1 MGKPIC
7 AFSNSIYNSRLSH
20 ERPPTGWALL
30 YALTEVISPLICVY
44 PADCTDF
51 SNNGLGAVTPMSC
64 SVTETLNGEWELTLV
79 HDIDEFGKWT
89 RLSEGRILRAP
100 VPAAMTPRV
109 NQVRAQPSG
118 GAMIYR
124 VATRRDPLRL
134 RSGTGTKYRILGK
147 YKKGTQV
154 VVLEKTTADWY
165 EVSCPDGKRGYMAAQ
180 YLTYVRTESAPAAA
194 VSEVVEPKMLRD
206 QPFRIYRVVPEL
218 DKITVYARHIFYDL
232 LDNMIQS
239 LKPSSSQTGASV
251 VQSISAACLSEH
263 GFTFYSDLESTA
275 KEVEWEN
282 INPVEALLGEGGAAE
297 KYSGELARDWFD
309 VYLVQRVGTD
319 TNVQIRQG
327 KNLLGISYDVDG
339 TNVTTRIL
347 PTGEDA
353 DGNRLYLPERYVD
366 SPNLDRYPSPKW
378 MHLEVSGA
386 KEVKKGEG
394 KKTKAQCY
402 EEMRSAAQ
410 AEFDKGCDLPTVTLK
425 VDFINCADTEE
436 YRQYGFLQNIFLGDA
451 VRVLVKKLG
460 ISVSMRMTQYA
471 YDCLTRRYTSVTL
484 GTVADTLE
492 GNTISSRQLPAGII
506 TGSKLAINSVGAG
519 QLQSGSVGSLQI
531 QMAAIQTAHI
541 ETAAITSAIERE
553 NADHSA
559 YQLPPVSFLRA
570 GKKDQTDATEEIRFN
585 RDRLDTALSS
595 FGVNATI
602 RDVTRGPTVTRYDL
616 ELEAGVKLNKITNL
630 SGDLALALG
639 VENVRIAP
647 IPDKISTVGIEVP
660 NKIVSAVC
668 LRDIIDSPAFRN
680 AKSKLSFAVGK
691 DIGGN
696 CIIGNISKL
705 PHMLIAGT
713 TGSGKSVCMNSL
725 ILSLLYKATPD
736 EVRLIMID
744 PKMVELGIYNGIP
757 HLFIPVVTDP
767 KKAAGALQW
776 AVVEMLKRYRLFSEA
791 QVRDL
796 ASYNALQ
803 KNEPDGQTLPQV
815 VIVIDELADLMLCA
829 AKEVEESIC
838 RVAQMGRA
846 AGMHLIIATQRP
858 SADVITGLM
867 KANIPSRIAF
877 AVSSSLESR
886 IILDTSGAEKLIGM
900 GDMLYAP
907 IGTGKPLRVQGSFV
921 SDEEREE
928 VVRFIKQNSEA
939 QYSDDIIAQIEK
951 SAAEADKKSGP
962 APEADKPAKSDYD
975 ELLPQGVDVILETK
989 QASVSMLQRRLKL
1002 GYSRAARMV
1011 DQMEEMGIVGP
1022 FEGSKPRKI
1031 LITKEQWQEM
1041 QYVQGTA
1048 PSEVLQAQTEFA
1060 DANEEE
1066 PEDDES

>member
-1 MGKPIC
+1 M
-7 AFSNSIYNSRLSH
+7 
-20 ERPPTGWALL
+20 
-30 YALTEVISPLICVY
+30 
-44 PADCTDF
+44 
-51 SNNGLGAVTPMSC
+51 
-64 SVTETLNGEWELTLV
+64 
-79 HDIDEFGKWT
+79 
-89 RLSEGRILRAP
+89 
-100 VPAAMTPRV
+100 
-109 NQVRAQPSG
+109 
-118 GAMIYR
+118 
-124 VATRRDPLRL
+124 AT
-134 RSGTGTKYRILGK
+134 SSSKKKTGTA
-147 YKKGTQV
+147 KK
-154 VVLEKTTADWY
+154 
-165 EVSCPDGKRGYMAAQ
+165 
-180 YLTYVRTESAPAAA
+180 SAPAAKKPA
-194 VSEVVEPKMLRD
+194 SAPKKQTAAPKKQPAAKAAPASAPTAPTWPYALACIVLSLLAFLGLFHAEGVVIDGFAGFLCGIMGWGFWAFPFAML
-206 QPFRIYRVVPEL
+206 
-218 DKITVYARHIFYDL
+218 L
-232 LDNMIQS
+232 L
-239 LKPSSSQTGASV
+239 AW
-251 VQSISAACLSEH
+251 
-263 GFTFYSDLESTA
+263 TF
-275 KEVEWEN
+275 VRN
-282 INPVEALLGEGGAAE
+282 
-297 KYSGELARDWFD
+297 
-309 VYLVQRVGTD
+309 
-319 TNVQIRQG
+319 
-327 KNLLGISYDVDG
+327 
-339 TNVTTRIL
+339 
-347 PTGEDA
+347 
-353 DGNRLYLPERYVD
+353 PERHFGLRVTA
-366 SPNLDRYPSPKW
+366 SLLIAPLFGTIV
-378 MHLEVSGA
+378 HLMVCRVAFTAQTFGAIVGQLYDGGKALTSGG
-386 KEVKKGEG
+386 VISGG
-394 KKTKAQCY
+394 IGYLLKA
-402 EEMRSAAQ
+402 
-410 AEFDKGCDLPTVTLK
+410 
-425 VDFINCADTEE
+425 
-436 YRQYGFLQNIFLGDA
+436 
-451 VRVLVKKLG
+451 G
-460 ISVSMRMTQYA
+460 ISVYAALPLTMAAFVFCVLGSMDLTVGKIAAWVR
-471 YDCLTRRYTSVTL
+471 TRREAQYIPDEDVPLAEDEEDEPEPQPLPEPRRSARRAVPDKPVAKKKFIDIPVEETMTEPDDDPIDPIPVKKSARGAKKAAPADATQNVQPLSVEEAADICGVTPV
-484 GTVADTLE
+484 TQEIQDPPKPSKKAASAAVA
-492 GNTISSRQLPAGII
+492 A
-506 TGSKLAINSVGAG
+506 
-519 QLQSGSVGSLQI
+519 
-531 QMAAIQTAHI
+531 
-541 ETAAITSAIERE
+541 ETAAITSAIESE
-553 NADHSA
+553 NADHSS

-585 RDRLDTALSS
+585 RDRLNTALSS

-660 NKIVSAVC
+660 NKVVSAVC

-696 CIIGNISKL
+696 CIIGNIAKL

-975 ELLPQGVDVILETK
+975 ELLPQAVDVILETK

-1031 LITKEQWQEM
+1031 LITKQQWQEM

-1048 PSEVLQAQTEFA
+1048 PSEVLQAQTDFA
-1060 DANEEE
+1060 DDNEEE

>member
-1 MGKPIC
+1 M
-7 AFSNSIYNSRLSH
+7 
-20 ERPPTGWALL
+20 
-30 YALTEVISPLICVY
+30 
-44 PADCTDF
+44 
-51 SNNGLGAVTPMSC
+51 
-64 SVTETLNGEWELTLV
+64 
-79 HDIDEFGKWT
+79 
-89 RLSEGRILRAP
+89 
-100 VPAAMTPRV
+100 
-109 NQVRAQPSG
+109 
-118 GAMIYR
+118 
-124 VATRRDPLRL
+124 AT
-134 RSGTGTKYRILGK
+134 SSSKKKTGTA
-147 YKKGTQV
+147 KK
-154 VVLEKTTADWY
+154 
-165 EVSCPDGKRGYMAAQ
+165 
-180 YLTYVRTESAPAAA
+180 SAPAAKKPA
-194 VSEVVEPKMLRD
+194 SAPKKQTAAPKK
-206 QPFRIYRVVPEL
+206 QPAA
-218 DKITVYARHIFYDL
+218 KA
-232 LDNMIQS
+232 
-239 LKPSSSQTGASV
+239 A
-251 VQSISAACLSEH
+251 SAAAPTAPTWPYALACIVLSLLAFLGLFHAEGVVID
-263 GFTFYSDLESTA
+263 GFAGFLCGIMGWGFWA
-275 KEVEWEN
+275 F
-282 INPVEALLGEGGAAE
+282 PFAMLL
-297 KYSGELARDWFD
+297 LAWVFVR
-309 VYLVQRVGTD
+309 
-319 TNVQIRQG
+319 N
-327 KNLLGISYDVDG
+327 
-339 TNVTTRIL
+339 
-347 PTGEDA
+347 
-353 DGNRLYLPERYVD
+353 PERHFCLRVTA
-366 SPNLDRYPSPKW
+366 SLLIAPLFGTIV
-378 MHLEVSGA
+378 HLMVCRVPFTAQTFGAIVGQLYDGGKALTSGG
-386 KEVKKGEG
+386 VISGG
-394 KKTKAQCY
+394 IGYLLKA
-402 EEMRSAAQ
+402 
-410 AEFDKGCDLPTVTLK
+410 
-425 VDFINCADTEE
+425 
-436 YRQYGFLQNIFLGDA
+436 
-451 VRVLVKKLG
+451 G
-460 ISVSMRMTQYA
+460 ISVYAALPLTMAAFVFCVLGSMDLTVGKIAAWVR
-471 YDCLTRRYTSVTL
+471 TRREAQYIPDEDVPLAEDEEDEPEPQPLPEPRRSARRAVPDKPVAKKKFIDIPVEETMTEPDDDPIDPIPVKKPARGAKKAAPADATQNVQPLSVEEAADICGVTPV
-484 GTVADTLE
+484 TQEIQDPPKPSKKAASAAVA
-492 GNTISSRQLPAGII
+492 A
-506 TGSKLAINSVGAG
+506 
-519 QLQSGSVGSLQI
+519 
-531 QMAAIQTAHI
+531 
-541 ETAAITSAIERE
+541 ETAAITSAIESE
-553 NADHSA
+553 NADHSS

-570 GKKDQTDATEEIRFN
+570 EKKDQTDATEEIRFN
-585 RDRLDTALSS
+585 CDRLNTALSS

-660 NKIVSAVC
+660 NKVVSAVC

-696 CIIGNISKL
+696 CIIGNIAKL

-975 ELLPQGVDVILETK
+975 ELLPQAVDVILETK
-989 QASVSMLQRRLKL
+989 QASVLQRRLKL

-1031 LITKEQWQEM
+1031 LITKQQWQEM

-1048 PSEVLQAQTEFA
+1048 PSEVLQAQTDFA
-1060 DANEEE
+1060 DDNEEE

>member
-1 MGKPIC
+1 M
-7 AFSNSIYNSRLSH
+7 
-20 ERPPTGWALL
+20 
-30 YALTEVISPLICVY
+30 
-44 PADCTDF
+44 
-51 SNNGLGAVTPMSC
+51 
-64 SVTETLNGEWELTLV
+64 
-79 HDIDEFGKWT
+79 
-89 RLSEGRILRAP
+89 
-100 VPAAMTPRV
+100 
-109 NQVRAQPSG
+109 
-118 GAMIYR
+118 
-124 VATRRDPLRL
+124 AT
-134 RSGTGTKYRILGK
+134 SSSKKKTGTA
-147 YKKGTQV
+147 KK
-154 VVLEKTTADWY
+154 
-165 EVSCPDGKRGYMAAQ
+165 
-180 YLTYVRTESAPAAA
+180 SAPAAKKPA
-194 VSEVVEPKMLRD
+194 SAPKKQPAAKAAPAPAPTAPTWPYALVCIILSLLAFLGLFHAEGVIIDGFAGFLCGIMGWGFWTFPFAMLLLAWIFVRN
-206 QPFRIYRVVPEL
+206 PREHFGLRV
-218 DKITVYARHIFYDL
+218 
-232 LDNMIQS
+232 
-239 LKPSSSQTGASV
+239 
-251 VQSISAACLSEH
+251 
-263 GFTFYSDLESTA
+263 TA
-275 KEVEWEN
+275 
-282 INPVEALLGEGGAAE
+282 ALLIAPLFGTIVHLMVCRVAFTAQTFGAIIGQLYDGGKALT
-297 KYSGELARDWFD
+297 SGG
-309 VYLVQRVGTD
+309 VISGGVGYL
-319 TNVQIRQG
+319 
-327 KNLLGISYDVDG
+327 L
-339 TNVTTRIL
+339 
-347 PTGEDA
+347 
-353 DGNRLYLPERYVD
+353 
-366 SPNLDRYPSPKW
+366 
-378 MHLEVSGA
+378 
-386 KEVKKGEG
+386 
-394 KKTKAQCY
+394 KA
-402 EEMRSAAQ
+402 
-410 AEFDKGCDLPTVTLK
+410 
-425 VDFINCADTEE
+425 
-436 YRQYGFLQNIFLGDA
+436 
-451 VRVLVKKLG
+451 G
-460 ISVSMRMTQYA
+460 ISVYAALPLTMAAFVLCVLGSM
-471 YDCLTRRYTSVTL
+471 DL
-484 GTVADTLE
+484 
-492 GNTISSRQLPAGII
+492 
-506 TGSKLAINSVGAG
+506 SVGKIAAWSRARREAQYIPDEDVPLLDDDEDEPVPQPLPDPQRSPRRTAPDKPPEKKKRIDIPFDETKAEPDDDPIDPIPVKKPARG
-519 QLQSGSVGSLQI
+519 AKKAAPAEATQNVQPLSVEEAADICGVTVPATQEI
-531 QMAAIQTAHI
+531 QDPPKPSKKAASAAVAA
-541 ETAAITSAIERE
+541 ETAAITSAIESE

-585 RDRLDTALSS
+585 RDRLNTALSS

-630 SGDLALALG
+630 SSDLALALG

-696 CIIGNISKL
+696 CIIGNIAKL

-907 IGTGKPLRVQGSFV
+907 IGTGKPLRVQGSYV

-975 ELLPQGVDVILETK
+975 ELLPQAVDVILETK

-1031 LITKEQWQEM
+1031 LITKQQWQEM

-1048 PSEVLQAQTEFA
+1048 PSEVLQAQTDFA
-1060 DANEEE
+1060 DVNEEE

>member
-1 MGKPIC
+1 M
-7 AFSNSIYNSRLSH
+7 
-20 ERPPTGWALL
+20 
-30 YALTEVISPLICVY
+30 
-44 PADCTDF
+44 
-51 SNNGLGAVTPMSC
+51 
-64 SVTETLNGEWELTLV
+64 
-79 HDIDEFGKWT
+79 
-89 RLSEGRILRAP
+89 
-100 VPAAMTPRV
+100 
-109 NQVRAQPSG
+109 
-118 GAMIYR
+118 
-124 VATRRDPLRL
+124 AT
-134 RSGTGTKYRILGK
+134 SSSKKKTGTA
-147 YKKGTQV
+147 KK
-154 VVLEKTTADWY
+154 
-165 EVSCPDGKRGYMAAQ
+165 
-180 YLTYVRTESAPAAA
+180 SAPAAKKPA
-194 VSEVVEPKMLRD
+194 SAPKKQPAAKAAPAPVPTAPTWPYALVCIILSLLAFLGLFHAEGVIIDGFAGFLCGIMGWGFWAFPFAMLLLAWIFVRN
-206 QPFRIYRVVPEL
+206 PREHFGLRV
-218 DKITVYARHIFYDL
+218 
-232 LDNMIQS
+232 
-239 LKPSSSQTGASV
+239 
-251 VQSISAACLSEH
+251 
-263 GFTFYSDLESTA
+263 TA
-275 KEVEWEN
+275 
-282 INPVEALLGEGGAAE
+282 ALLIAPLFGTIVHLMVCRVAFTAQTFGAIVGQLYDGGKALT
-297 KYSGELARDWFD
+297 SGG
-309 VYLVQRVGTD
+309 VISGGVGYL
-319 TNVQIRQG
+319 
-327 KNLLGISYDVDG
+327 L
-339 TNVTTRIL
+339 
-347 PTGEDA
+347 
-353 DGNRLYLPERYVD
+353 
-366 SPNLDRYPSPKW
+366 
-378 MHLEVSGA
+378 
-386 KEVKKGEG
+386 
-394 KKTKAQCY
+394 KA
-402 EEMRSAAQ
+402 
-410 AEFDKGCDLPTVTLK
+410 
-425 VDFINCADTEE
+425 
-436 YRQYGFLQNIFLGDA
+436 
-451 VRVLVKKLG
+451 G
-460 ISVSMRMTQYA
+460 ISVYAALPLTMAAFVLCVLGSM
-471 YDCLTRRYTSVTL
+471 DL
-484 GTVADTLE
+484 
-492 GNTISSRQLPAGII
+492 
-506 TGSKLAINSVGAG
+506 SVGKIAAWSRARREAQYIPDEDVPLLDDDEDEPVPQPLPDPQRSPRRTAPDKPPEKKKRIDIPFDETKAEPDDDLIDPIPVKKPARG
-519 QLQSGSVGSLQI
+519 AKKAAPAEATQNVQPLSVEEAADICGVTVPATQEI
-531 QMAAIQTAHI
+531 QDPPKPSKKAASAAVAA
-541 ETAAITSAIERE
+541 ETAAITSAIESE

-585 RDRLDTALSS
+585 RDRLNTALSS

-696 CIIGNISKL
+696 CIIGNIAKL

-907 IGTGKPLRVQGSFV
+907 IGTGKPLRVQGSYV

-975 ELLPQGVDVILETK
+975 ELLPQAVDVILETK

-1031 LITKEQWQEM
+1031 LITKQQWQEM

-1048 PSEVLQAQTEFA
+1048 PSEVLQAQTDFA
-1060 DANEEE
+1060 DVNEEE

>member
-1 MGKPIC
+1 M
-7 AFSNSIYNSRLSH
+7 
-20 ERPPTGWALL
+20 
-30 YALTEVISPLICVY
+30 
-44 PADCTDF
+44 
-51 SNNGLGAVTPMSC
+51 
-64 SVTETLNGEWELTLV
+64 
-79 HDIDEFGKWT
+79 
-89 RLSEGRILRAP
+89 
-100 VPAAMTPRV
+100 
-109 NQVRAQPSG
+109 
-118 GAMIYR
+118 
-124 VATRRDPLRL
+124 AT
-134 RSGTGTKYRILGK
+134 SSSKKKTGTA
-147 YKKGTQV
+147 KK
-154 VVLEKTTADWY
+154 
-165 EVSCPDGKRGYMAAQ
+165 
-180 YLTYVRTESAPAAA
+180 SAPAAKKS
-194 VSEVVEPKMLRD
+194 VSAPKKQPAAKAAPAPVPTAPTWPYALVCIILSLLAFLGLFHAEGVIIDGFAGFLCGIMGWGFWAFPFAMLLLAWIFVRN
-206 QPFRIYRVVPEL
+206 PREHFGLRV
-218 DKITVYARHIFYDL
+218 
-232 LDNMIQS
+232 
-239 LKPSSSQTGASV
+239 
-251 VQSISAACLSEH
+251 
-263 GFTFYSDLESTA
+263 TA
-275 KEVEWEN
+275 
-282 INPVEALLGEGGAAE
+282 ALLIAPLFGTIVHLMVCRVAFTAQTFGAIVGQLYDGGKALT
-297 KYSGELARDWFD
+297 SGG
-309 VYLVQRVGTD
+309 VISGGVGYL
-319 TNVQIRQG
+319 
-327 KNLLGISYDVDG
+327 L
-339 TNVTTRIL
+339 
-347 PTGEDA
+347 
-353 DGNRLYLPERYVD
+353 
-366 SPNLDRYPSPKW
+366 
-378 MHLEVSGA
+378 
-386 KEVKKGEG
+386 
-394 KKTKAQCY
+394 KA
-402 EEMRSAAQ
+402 
-410 AEFDKGCDLPTVTLK
+410 
-425 VDFINCADTEE
+425 
-436 YRQYGFLQNIFLGDA
+436 
-451 VRVLVKKLG
+451 G
-460 ISVSMRMTQYA
+460 ISVYAALPLTMAAFVLCVLGSM
-471 YDCLTRRYTSVTL
+471 DL
-484 GTVADTLE
+484 
-492 GNTISSRQLPAGII
+492 
-506 TGSKLAINSVGAG
+506 SVGKIAAWSRARREAQYIPDEDVPLLDDDEDEPVPQPLPDPQRSPRRTAPDKPPEKKKRIDIPFDETKAEPDDDPIDPIPVKKPARG
-519 QLQSGSVGSLQI
+519 AKKAAPAEATQNVQPLSVEEAADICGVTVPATQEI
-531 QMAAIQTAHI
+531 QDPPKPSKKAASAAVAA
-541 ETAAITSAIERE
+541 ETAAITSAIESE

-585 RDRLDTALSS
+585 RDRLNTALSS

-696 CIIGNISKL
+696 CIIGNIAKL

-907 IGTGKPLRVQGSFV
+907 IGTGKPLRVQGSYV

-975 ELLPQGVDVILETK
+975 ELLPQAVDVILETK

-1031 LITKEQWQEM
+1031 LITKQQWQEM

-1048 PSEVLQAQTEFA
+1048 PSEVLQAQTDFA
-1060 DANEEE
+1060 DVNEEE